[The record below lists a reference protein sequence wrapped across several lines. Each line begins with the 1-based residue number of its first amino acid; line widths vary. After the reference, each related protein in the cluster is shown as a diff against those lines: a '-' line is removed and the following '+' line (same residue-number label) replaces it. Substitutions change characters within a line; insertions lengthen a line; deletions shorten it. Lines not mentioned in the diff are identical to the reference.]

1 MKETDTFNC
10 KKYNLVMFYAA
21 KLRTKLFT
29 HSKWPTNAQ
38 YVDCRKFEG
47 LTPGG
52 WCGCVLGT
60 VAWLAGVRAHCA
72 AADHWSLAGGGW
84 WRGRA
89 AARRALCLHIQRA
102 AAPRPPPPPTLRTC
116 CRADHG
122 DTTPPAT
129 CNRESRVIIV
139 VIVVP
144 IVTLFY

>member
-1 MKETDTFNC
+1 MWIVKAV
-10 KKYNLVMFYAA
+10 Y
-21 KLRTKLFT
+21 
-29 HSKWPTNAQ
+29 
-38 YVDCRKFEG
+38 RKFEG

-72 AADHWSLAGGGW
+72 AADHWSLAAGGW

-144 IVTLFY
+144 ILTLFYSNRFQTSRHLFKKIH

>member
-1 MKETDTFNC
+1 MLCFLLK
-10 KKYNLVMFYAA
+10 NLVQHNSQ
-21 KLRTKLFT
+21 FT
-29 HSKWPTNAQ
+29 PSKCARLWIVET
-38 YVDCRKFEG
+38 VCRKFEG

-144 IVTLFY
+144 ILTLFY